1 MEHDDRTPVASFV
14 HRDELPAGGMATRSP
29 TASGQALSPGYQ
41 VPYAERVR
49 KDAGVP
55 TMAVGLIV
63 EPEHAEQILREGR
76 ADLIAIGR
84 EALYNPFWAR
94 HAARTLDREKGF
106 AGWPVQYA
114 WWLDRRAKAM
124 ASRAG

>member
-1 MEHDDRTPVASFV
+1 VTLAAALRGHGVDVIDCSS
-14 HRDELPAGGMATRSP
+14 GGIATRSP

-49 KDAGVP
+49 HEAGIA

-63 EPEHAEQILREGR
+63 EPEHAEEILQEDR

-84 EALYNPFWAR
+84 EALYDPFWAR
-94 HAARTLDREKGF
+94 HAARTLEHEKGF
-106 AGWPVQYA
+106 AGWPPQYG
-114 WWLDRRAKAM
+114 WWLERRAQ
-124 ASRAG
+124 AGNARKR